1 MAASRFKIDQYD
13 AEHFVESVG
22 AIAIKTS
29 TREICLVHYVE
40 RDEWLL
46 AKGRRN
52 VGESRLE
59 AALREIKEE
68 TGYSC
73 RMLPLTMTTRAPPA
87 VENGDCPDEPT
98 VHKEVCEPFMFTCR
112 HLEEG
117 RDVKLIWWYVAAI
130 DETAVVERGEEQFN
144 IRLFE
149 FEEALRMLTFENDRD
164 IVRKAIQ
171 IFEDTELTPPTA
183 PASSG

>member
-1 MAASRFKIDQYD
+1 MAASRFKTDQYD

-29 TREICLVHYVE
+29 TRKICLIHYVE

-73 RMLPLTMTTRAPPA
+73 RILPLTMTTRAPPA
-87 VENGDCPDEPT
+87 VETGDCPDEPR
-98 VHKEVCEPFMFTCR
+98 VHKGVCEPFMFTCR

-117 RDVKLIWWYVAAI
+117 CAVKLIWWYIAAI
-130 DETAVVERGEEQFN
+130 DETAAVECGEEQFN
-144 IRLFE
+144 VRLFD
-149 FEEALRMLTFENDRD
+149 FEEALCMLTFENDRQ

-171 IFEDTELTPPTA
+171 VFENTRLTPSITLD
-183 PASSG
+183 SSG

>member
-1 MAASRFKIDQYD
+1 MAASHFKVDQYD

-29 TREICLVHYVE
+29 TREICLIHYVE

-68 TGYSC
+68 TGYTC
-73 RMLPLTMTTRAPPA
+73 RMLPLTMTARAPPA
-87 VENGDCPDEPT
+87 VENSDCPDEPT
-98 VHKEVCEPFMFTCR
+98 LHKEVCEPFMFTCR

-130 DETAVVERGEEQFN
+130 DETAVVERGEDQFN
-144 IRLFE
+144 IRLFD
-149 FEEALRMLTFENDRD
+149 FEEALRMLTFENDRK

-171 IFEDTELTPPTA
+171 IFEDTELTPSIA